1 MTNLSQILQELE
13 TEDFIWII
21 YSFIVIGALVSN
33 ILERDWVIK
42 HQGKSY
48 QQFHLINTT
57 IFLVSFLIYLY
68 FVWLNYKHLKE
79 TKHYSSVKELFLN
92 EANFVAAC
100 LFLIGGFIYLFTE
113 INSTSLRTE
122 PQELI

>member
-1 MTNLSQILQELE
+1 MNPMLS
-13 TEDFIWII
+13 
-21 YSFIVIGALVSN
+21 ALF
-33 ILERDWVIK
+33 LRFL
-42 HQGKSY
+42 KSY

>member
-1 MTNLSQILQELE
+1 MANLSQILQELE

-21 YSFIVIGALVSN
+21 YSFIVIGAIVSN
-33 ILERDWVIK
+33 ELERDWVIK
-42 HQGKSY
+42 HDGKSY
-48 QQFHLINTT
+48 RIFHWINTT

-68 FVWLNYKHLKE
+68 FVYLNYKHLKE
-79 TKHYSSVKELFLN
+79 SKQYSSLKEVFLN

-113 INSTSLRTE
+113 ISSNSLTTAPS
-122 PQELI
+122 ELL

>member
-1 MTNLSQILQELE
+1 MTNLSQVLQELE

-21 YSFIVIGALVSN
+21 YSFIVLGALVSN
-33 ILERDWVIK
+33 VLERDWVTK
-42 HQGKSY
+42 HHPNSY
-48 QQFHLINTT
+48 RIFHLINTT

-79 TKHYSSVKELFLN
+79 TKHYSSMKELFLN

-100 LFLIGGFIYLFTE
+100 LFLIGGLIYLFTE
-113 INSTSLRTE
+113 LSSNSLSTE

>member
-1 MTNLSQILQELE
+1 MTNLSQALQELE

-21 YSFIVIGALVSN
+21 YSFIVLGAIVSN
-33 ILERDWVIK
+33 VLERDWVLK
-42 HQGKSY
+42 HHKKSY
-48 QQFHLINTT
+48 QIFHWINIT
-57 IFLVSFLIYLY
+57 IFFVSFLIYFY

-79 TKHYSSVKELFLN
+79 TKHYQSIKELFLN

-100 LFLIGGFIYLFTE
+100 LFLVGGFIYLFTE
-113 INSTSLRTE
+113 ISSSSIDTN

>member
-1 MTNLSQILQELE
+1 MTNLSQVLQELE

-21 YSFIVIGALVSN
+21 YSFIVIGAIVSN
-33 ILERDWVIK
+33 VLERDWILK
-42 HQGKSY
+42 HHPNSY
-48 QQFHLINTT
+48 RIFHFINTT
-57 IFLVSFLIYLY
+57 IFFVSFLIYAY

-79 TKHYSSVKELFLN
+79 TKNYSSIKELFLN

-100 LFLIGGFIYLFTE
+100 LFLIGGLIYLFTE
-113 INSTSLRTE
+113 ISSNSFGTE